1 MTEFRPTLPKLKS
14 GCSANAAVLNHSAV
28 VGLARDWLTP
38 VAFGRSTPMLV
49 LARFTPSVGFIGNPD
64 RQVTMEPSCQS
75 PSRAF
80 TNLLRMLSFLPVPA
94 GRSYSPDIT
103 RRFRLSNAD
112 RPRSQR
118 RQLPFCEKRESL
130 SSVRTPLVS
139 SIDFDHV
146 YATRAVSPWENRLVN
161 FDPSE
166 LYFPLA
172 PSSTNTSRPKL
183 GYGDRLA
190 TVPGPGTAA
199 LTPRY

>member
-80 TNLLRMLSFLPVPA
+80 TNLLRMLASYPYPQVDRTAPISPGDSGCRMPTDRARNA
-94 GRSYSPDIT
+94 GS
-103 RRFRLSNAD
+103 
-112 RPRSQR
+112 
-118 RQLPFCEKRESL
+118 C
-130 SSVRTPLVS
+130 
-139 SIDFDHV
+139 
-146 YATRAVSPWENRLVN
+146 
-161 FDPSE
+161 
-166 LYFPLA
+166 
-172 PSSTNTSRPKL
+172 
-183 GYGDRLA
+183 
-190 TVPGPGTAA
+190 
-199 LTPRY
+199 